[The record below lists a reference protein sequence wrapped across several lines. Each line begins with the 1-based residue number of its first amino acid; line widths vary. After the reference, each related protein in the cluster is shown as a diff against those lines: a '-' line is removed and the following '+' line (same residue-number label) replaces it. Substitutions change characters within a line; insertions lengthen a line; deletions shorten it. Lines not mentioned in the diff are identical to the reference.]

1 MSNER
6 RLVITGA
13 ILSVIGLLVV
23 VTGLVAN
30 LLMTGNSGSASF
42 GGVVMIGPIPLIFG
56 SDRTALLI
64 AVVGAVILIL
74 AASATMY
81 IGMRKAPTSRQ
92 EHQTTADTNLAR
104 SEPLLNSS

>member
-30 LLMTGNSGSASF
+30 FLTAGNGGSASF

-74 AASATMY
+74 VASATMY
-81 IGMRKAPTSRQ
+81 IGMRKAATSRQ
-92 EHQTTADTNLAR
+92 EQRTTVDTNLAR
-104 SEPLLNSS
+104 SRPLPHSS